1 MMGMELLRPPGA
13 SPLLVGHR
21 GACDC
26 APENTLISFQR
37 AVDDGADI
45 VELDVR
51 LTADRRVVALHD
63 ETVDRTTD
71 GAGRIAELTLAQAQQ
86 LDAGAWFAP
95 QFAGARIP
103 ALAEVFDLAQGKVG
117 LLIELKYG
125 FNGDFDPHLAP
136 AIAALIHEHDIA
148 DQVAF
153 ISYRG
158 RGFDQ
163 LHALLPGM
171 RAGPLASQKRVM
183 HWAVWLAHRFPR
195 LTQVKLIRRLLLSP
209 LSFAHEAAGTMV
221 SPNIEVVTPTL
232 VAASHAAGMP
242 ISSGGFAWNYPA
254 AIALGVDTISSN
266 DPGMVRRRYLTK
278 ATLGEPQ
285 GTNRSRAK
293 EL

>member
-1 MMGMELLRPPGA
+1 MRGLELLRSPGA
-13 SPLLVGHR
+13 PPLLVGHR

-26 APENTLISFQR
+26 APENTLVSFQR

-51 LTADRRVVALHD
+51 LTADGYVVALHD

-71 GAGRIAELTLAQAQQ
+71 GAGRIAELTLAEAQR

-103 ALAEVFDLAQGKVG
+103 ALTEVFDWARGKVG

-125 FNGDFDPHLAP
+125 FNGNFDPHLAP
-136 AIAALIHEHDIA
+136 TVAALICEHDIA

-153 ISYRG
+153 ISYWG

-171 RAGPLASQKRVM
+171 RAGPLSSQKRVM
-183 HWAVWLAHRFPR
+183 HWAVWLTHRFPR
-195 LTQVKLIRRLLLSP
+195 LAQVKPMRRLLLSP
-209 LSFAHEAAGTMV
+209 LNFAREVEGTMV
-221 SPNIEVVTPTL
+221 SPNIEVVTPAL

-242 ISSGGFAWNYPA
+242 ISSGGFDWDYPA

-266 DPGMVRRRYLTK
+266 DPGRVRRRYLTEN
-278 ATLGEPQ
+278 TLGNSR
-285 GTNRSRAK
+285 GTN
-293 EL
+293 